1 MNTDSDTVQAK
12 LFSHIHKKKSI
23 NYDFFST
30 YYIQI
35 HKFIIKKKRNK
46 LILIYLFL
54 FCDYTDIDAMDLYI

>member
-35 HKFIIKKKRNK
+35 HKFIIKKKETNS
-46 LILIYLFL
+46 Y
-54 FCDYTDIDAMDLYI
+54 